1 MAFDWNDFQHFNF
14 LHDFKF
20 VSISSFFF
28 ILPGF
33 YIFYY
38 IILYSINLFVNFI
51 NKRQA
56 NNSKILLTSN
66 LATQI
71 FWQLIEDFGLQ
82 EGGGVWQ
89 HWPKSVS
96 CSAKL
101 VVNWV
106 RQRTTWRRIG
116 WIRRR
121 GRWRAEGR
129 RGEGKRGEAR
139 RGEVRFWWSIRW
151 SIGID
156 RDWLNEN

>member
-33 YIFYY
+33 YIFYH

-51 NKRQA
+51 NKKQA

-66 LATQI
+66 LATPI
-71 FWQLIEDFGLQ
+71 FWQLIEDLGLQ

-101 VVNWV
+101 VVIRV
-106 RQRTTWRRIG
+106 RQRTIWRRIG
-116 WIRRR
+116 WI
-121 GRWRAEGR
+121 GR
-129 RGEGKRGEAR
+129 RGGEEEQKDEEKGKRGEAR
-139 RGEVRFWWSIRW
+139 RGEGRF
-151 SIGID
+151 
-156 RDWLNEN
+156 

>member
-28 ILPGF
+28 LPGF

-51 NKRQA
+51 NRRQA
-56 NNSKILLTSN
+56 NDSKILLTSN
-66 LATQI
+66 LATPI

-101 VVNWV
+101 VVNWG

-129 RGEGKRGEAR
+129 RGEETYCL
-139 RGEVRFWWSIRW
+139 
-151 SIGID
+151 
-156 RDWLNEN
+156 LNSHKEFT